1 MFKKF
6 KITASAF
13 ILCIFGLTLTDVT
26 NVSAR
31 EGDSAQIRK
40 CAEIRATRNSD
51 QMKDKKNCFADVAR
65 ALDAEYR
72 GLKAD
77 KELRF
82 DLLLQHQRAK
92 YEDRA
97 AGRTEIMERATQECK
112 FDRSHAPRPG
122 RIDDSSTLLGACI
135 EGYLHGWQGAIKP

>member
-13 ILCIFGLTLTDVT
+13 IFCIFGLTLTDVT

-31 EGDSAQIRK
+31 EGDSAQIQK
-40 CAEIRATRNSD
+40 CAEISTRAFGG
-51 QMKDKKNCFADVAR
+51 MKAKKNCFADVAR
-65 ALDAEYR
+65 ALNAEKSE
-72 GLKAD
+72 LKAD

-82 DLLLQHQRAK
+82 DLLLQHQRAP
-92 YEDRA
+92 YAERE
-97 AGRTEIMERATQECK
+97 AGTTEIMQKAYQDCEY
-112 FDRSHAPRPG
+112 DRTHAPRPG
-122 RIDDSSTLLGACI
+122 RIDSSSTLLGACI